1 VQCPMLHIPIPFQDS
16 FGSNVPPLA
25 SGFSLCANF
34 DLEYAALACSI
45 KFCLC
50 SYSFLVAATFA
61 DVVMVAW

>member
-1 VQCPMLHIPIPFQDS
+1 MLHIPTPFQDS

-45 KFCLC
+45 NFCLC